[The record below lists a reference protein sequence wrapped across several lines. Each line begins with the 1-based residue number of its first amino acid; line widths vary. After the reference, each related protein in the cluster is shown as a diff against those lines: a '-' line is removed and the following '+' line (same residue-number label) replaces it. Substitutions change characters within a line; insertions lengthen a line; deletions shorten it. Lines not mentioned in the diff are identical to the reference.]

1 MIRVGHF
8 SDLHYCAK
16 NLEEADRCFGF
27 AVGEAIRRG
36 IQVAVISG
44 DATDHAL
51 EMHNPAVERLE
62 RQVVKLAEHCPV
74 LMLQGTPSLM
84 SRRAP
89 WPPLRCCAAA
99 TPSMSRNASRRSR

>member
-1 MIRVGHF
+1 MDGRASIDVPGRFSADKHKGTEMIRVGHF

-27 AVGEAIRRG
+27 AVDEAIRRG
-36 IQVAVISG
+36 IEVAVISG

-74 LMLQGTPSLM
+74 LMLQGTFSHE
-84 SRRAP
+84 
-89 WPPLRCCAAA
+89 PP
-99 TPSMSRNASRRSR
+99 